1 MIAAGRDAC
10 VRAEPFEAVELSVG
24 ALFGGDD
31 DDAVEGFPGER

>member
-31 DDAVEGFPGER
+31 DAVEGFPGER